1 MPSRPAPKRSQ
12 TAVQLL
18 EADYVDHEALTVFAD
33 AQREH
38 LQDEGPSTVEMISAT
53 PDWAPIAKERIKR
66 GRRRN
71 RDVVREGWAY
81 RPSTLSA
88 CDLD

>member
-1 MPSRPAPKRSQ
+1 MTPRPAAKRSQ

-18 EADYVDHEALTVFAD
+18 EADYVDHEAVAVFRE

-38 LQDEGPSTVEMISAT
+38 LNDEGAAIEMISAT
-53 PDWAPIAKERIKR
+53 PDWAPIKRIKR
-66 GRRRN
+66 GRRRY

-81 RPSTLSA
+81 RASGLKE
-88 CDLD
+88 LG